1 MSDYENDVSFVD
13 EINTVLGYLLTDD
26 GDAKAFRSNITEID
40 VSGVHWRM
48 EQLRLDFLAKLITM
62 MREIKDFMCIN

>member
-1 MSDYENDVSFVD
+1 VSDYENDVSFVD

-40 VSGVHWRM
+40 VSGVYWRM
-48 EQLRLDFLAKLITM
+48 EQLRLDFLAKLIPM
-62 MREIKDFMCIN
+62 MREIKDFRCIN